1 MSPKARVRFAWC
13 LLVVSLIG
21 WPVSALTFASGEPQ
35 VVLGLSWFA
44 ITLTA
49 LNVVVTA
56 DVRKEQDRD

>member
-1 MSPKARVRFAWC
+1 VSPRARVRSAWG

>member
-1 MSPKARVRFAWC
+1 VSPRARVRSAWA